1 MKLKGGEI
9 LIQDLANKITQ
20 YMFKMKVCN
29 DEFEVHRYG
38 IEVMISTTIDVLLI
52 LGIGFIMGHLEDAI
66 IYYLA
71 FWIIRKFSGGYHCQ
85 TYFRCISLHV
95 SLFIV
100 YLITFQC
107 YRHWMLYIQIFA
119 ILVFIIFSPVRNR
132 ELDNSE
138 YRKYKILSLI
148 ILIGFITFSYIS
160 HYANIL
166 TYVILIVSILMIAC
180 IRNYES

>member
-9 LIQDLANKITQ
+9 LIQEMANKITQ
-20 YMFKMKVCN
+20 YMFTKKVCTE
-29 DEFEVHRYG
+29 EFEIHCYG
-38 IEVMISTTIDVLLI
+38 IEVIISTTIDVLLI
-52 LGIGFIMGHLEDAI
+52 LSIGFIMGHLEDAI
-66 IYYLA
+66 IYYFA

-95 SLFIV
+95 SLFIA
-100 YLITFQC
+100 YLITFQ
-107 YRHWMLYIQIFA
+107 YYNHWMLCIQIFA
-119 ILVFIIFSPVRNR
+119 ILIFVILSPVRNR

-138 YRKYKILSLI
+138 YRKYKIISLI
-148 ILIGFITFSYIS
+148 ILAGFIALSYMS

-166 TYVILIVSILMIAC
+166 TYVILIVSILIITC

>member
-1 MKLKGGEI
+1 MKLKESEI

-20 YMFKMKVCN
+20 YIFKMKVCN

-38 IEVMISTTIDVLLI
+38 IEVMISMTIDLLLI
-52 LGIGFIMGHLEDAI
+52 LGMGFIIGHLEGAI
-66 IYYLA
+66 TYYLA
-71 FWIIRKFSGGYHCQ
+71 FWIIRKFGYHCQ

-100 YLITFQC
+100 YLITFQ
-107 YRHWMLYIQIFA
+107 YYNHWMLCIQIFA
-119 ILVFIIFSPVRNR
+119 ILI
-132 ELDNSE
+132 
-138 YRKYKILSLI
+138 
-148 ILIGFITFSYIS
+148 FITFSYIS

-166 TYVILIVSILMIAC
+166 IYVILIVSILIIAC